1 MGLNAVPDS
10 TGEEETHPGL
20 CNRTARTARAMLCLN
35 PSLFNAGRI
44 AFMVSQF
51 WGVLHSL
58 KSHTEGNFYRNAP
71 DLPRGTDLTA
81 NPP

>member
-1 MGLNAVPDS
+1 MGLNVAPNS

-20 CNRTARTARAMLCLN
+20 CDRIAHTVQPMLCLS

-71 DLPRGTDLTA
+71 DPPPGTDLTA